1 MQVWAWIFEREGRY
15 GGRKS
20 REGETMEHRFGQIKT
35 AAKNEQQNPNQ
46 QEKLVQEGKHL
57 RSA

>member
-1 MQVWAWIFEREGRY
+1 
-15 GGRKS
+15 
-20 REGETMEHRFGQIKT
+20 MEHRFGQIKT